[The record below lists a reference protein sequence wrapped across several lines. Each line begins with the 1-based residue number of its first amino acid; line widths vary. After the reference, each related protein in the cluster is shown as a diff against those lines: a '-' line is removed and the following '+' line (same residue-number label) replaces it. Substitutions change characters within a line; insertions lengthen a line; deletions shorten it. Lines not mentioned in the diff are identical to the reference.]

1 MPLAKLQF
9 KPGVDKESTSYGAE
23 GSWFDSNLIRFR
35 KGNPEK
41 MGGWTRLSGTAIEGT
56 GRSLHI
62 WSALDGARYMGVG
75 TDSKFYVEEG
85 GAFNDITPLR
95 RTVTLSS
102 NPFTTG
108 ASGSAVVTVT
118 DPGHGAVTFDFVSFS
133 GATTT
138 DGILAAQLNTEFQI
152 TVVDANSYTITTAG
166 TASSGSVAGGG
177 TPIASYQINVG
188 LAVSVAGIG
197 FGSGFFGGPTTTYSQ
212 TTLNGLISDSATS
225 IILTDATDFET
236 AATTITAG
244 MTLLSDIITLSS
256 GSAFP
261 TQGTVIIGTEKIRYG
276 TRVGNTLSD
285 LTRGT
290 DGTTTAI
297 HSTSATITFVGLIQI
312 EDELIQY
319 TGKTSQTLDA
329 GVVRGVRGTTAAAH
343 ADTTIVKEA
352 NDFITWGGATSATSS
367 QQLRLWS
374 QDNWGEDL
382 IFNPIDNTPY
392 YWDKTLGLGARA
404 TALSAQT
411 GASDAPTIVRRLFIS
426 GTDRHVIAFGCN
438 PVGETDQDLLQVR
451 WSDQED
457 PVNWTPS
464 ATNTAGG
471 QRISSGSE
479 IISAQKTRQEILIWT
494 DLNLHAMRFV
504 GAPFTFGFSLLAS
517 NISVI
522 GPNAVTTV
530 GDQIFWM
537 DQENFYV
544 YTGQI
549 QAIPCSVL
557 KYIFTDINLAQS
569 GKIFAAS
576 NRMFN
581 EVLWFYCSSDSNE
594 IDKYV
599 KLNYAEGVWDVG
611 SLVRTAWIDKGIHDN
626 PRAIGISD
634 GSNLVYIQENGRT
647 DDGSAMTSFIES
659 GDVDIGD
666 GEQFSFISRIIPDID
681 ITSSDS
687 ATTVDYILKTR
698 DFPGDSLS
706 INSTTSVSS
715 TTQEAFLRARA
726 RQAVLRIES
735 TAIDVEWVLG
745 DTRLQL
751 KPDGRR

>member
-1 MPLAKLQF
+1 VPLAKLQF

-706 INSTTSVSS
+706 VNSTTSVSS

>member
-41 MGGWTRLSGTAIEGT
+41 MGGWTRLSGSTLEGI

-62 WSALDGARYMGVG
+62 WSALDGARYMGIG
-75 TDSKFYVEEG
+75 TDSKFYIEEG
-85 GAFNDITPLR
+85 GAYNDITPIR

-152 TVVDANSYTITTAG
+152 TVVDANSYTVTTAG
-166 TASSGSVAGGG
+166 TASSGGVAGGG

-244 MTLLSDIITLSS
+244 MTLLSDTITLSS

-276 TRVGNTLSD
+276 TRVGDTLSD

-297 HSTSATITFVGLIQI
+297 HSTSAAVTFVGLIQI

-319 TGKTSQTLDA
+319 TGKTSHTLDT

-352 NDFITWGGATSATSS
+352 NDFITWGGATSATAS

-382 IFNPIDNTPY
+382 VFNPIDSTPY
-392 YWDKTLGLGARA
+392 YWDKTLGLGGRA

-411 GASDAPTIVRRLFIS
+411 DASDAPTITRRLFIS

-438 PVGETDQDLLQVR
+438 PLGETDQDLLQVR

-522 GPNAVTTV
+522 SPNAVTTV

-544 YTGQI
+544 YTGQV

-581 EVLWFYCSSDSNE
+581 EVLWFYCSSDSSE

-626 PRAIGISD
+626 PRAVGIAD
-634 GSNLVYIQENGRT
+634 GSNLVYTQENGRT

-681 ITSSDS
+681 ITSNDS
-687 ATTVDYILKTR
+687 ATTVDFILKIR

-706 INSTTSVSS
+706 TNSTTSVSS

-735 TAIDVEWVLG
+735 TATDVEWVLG
-745 DTRLQL
+745 DTRLEL